1 MKKLSIMIVIF
12 LGVCCTTLN
21 IYAQDTADSVDT
33 ESTEDKIQSL
43 IENADDERLLQS
55 LINKLDSDDALEY
68 LKLKEEASIE
78 ALPWGNRRHHANGVD
93 PEGIV
98 AIICVFVLP
107 VLIVGLVLF
116 FRYRDNQNL
125 YQIVNNMV
133 DKGMEI
139 PTHLLQLQRKKAP
152 RSDLHKG
159 LILISLGLGI
169 ACFLKI
175 QGGDGWSLGIIPL
188 FIGFA
193 FLIIWKL
200 ESGKQKEKT
209 IEE

>member
-1 MKKLSIMIVIF
+1 MII
-12 LGVCCTTLN
+12 LGVCCAALN
-21 IYAQDTADSVDT
+21 IYAQDITDSVET
-33 ESTEDKIQSL
+33 EAAEKNIQSNL
-43 IENADDERLLQS
+43 ENADGDKASQD
-55 LINKLDSDDALEY
+55 LIESSDSQDAPE
-68 LKLKEEASIE
+68 KLKTTEDTGHDHF
-78 ALPWGNRRHHANGVD
+78 PFGKRRDRPQDIA
-93 PEGIV
+93 GIIG
-98 AIICVFVLP
+98 IICVFGLP

-139 PTHLLQLQRKKAP
+139 PSHLLQIQRKKAP

-188 FIGFA
+188 FIGIA
-193 FLIIWKL
+193 YLIIWKL
-200 ESGKQKEKT
+200 ESGKEKEKT

>member
-1 MKKLSIMIVIF
+1 MKKTNILVMII
-12 LGVCCTTLN
+12 LGICCAALN
-21 IYAQDTADSVDT
+21 IYAQDITESEETAAVEKNNQSLLEDATADKTSQGLTGSSDT
-33 ESTEDKIQSL
+33 RDAQENIKTTED
-43 IENADDERLLQS
+43 NDHF
-55 LINKLDSDDALEY
+55 
-68 LKLKEEASIE
+68 
-78 ALPWGNRRHHANGVD
+78 PFGNRREQSLSRDITGIIANISIFG
-93 PEGIV
+93 
-98 AIICVFVLP
+98 LP

-125 YQIVNNMV
+125 YKIVNNMV

-139 PTHLLQLQRKKAP
+139 PTHLLQIQRKKAP

-175 QGGDGWSLGIIPL
+175 QGGDAWSLGIIPL
-188 FIGFA
+188 FIGVA
-193 FLIIWKL
+193 YLIIWKL